1 MTIRL
6 TTPLSEDTVRSLR
19 AGDPV
24 LLSGT
29 VYTARD
35 AAHLRML
42 ECIENG
48 KPLPFDLKDQV
59 IYYAGPTPTPP
70 GRPIGSIGPTT
81 SVRMDAAT
89 PTLLVHG
96 LRGMIGKGLR
106 GPKVV
111 DAMKEHGAV
120 YFAAVGGA
128 AALMA
133 SCVTSCA
140 VIAWDDLG
148 PESVKRLTLKDLP
161 LIVAIDAE
169 GNDAFAEGQAAYLN
183 SLQQKGAIEA

>member
-1 MTIRL
+1 MIRL
-6 TTPLSEDTVRSLR
+6 TTPLTEEKVRSLH
-19 AGDPV
+19 AGDHV

-35 AAHLRML
+35 AAHQRML
-42 ECIENG
+42 QCLAEG
-48 KPLPFDLKDQV
+48 KPLPIELEGQV

-70 GRPIGSIGPTT
+70 GKPIGSIGPTT
-81 SVRMDAAT
+81 STRMDSAT
-89 PTLLVHG
+89 PTLLALG
-96 LRGMIGKGLR
+96 LRGMIGKGQR
-106 GPKVV
+106 SPAVMR
-111 DAMKEHGAV
+111 AMQKYHAV

-133 SCVTSCA
+133 ACVTSCE

-161 LIVAIDAE
+161 LVVAADCF
-169 GNDAFAEGQAAYLN
+169 GGDAFRLGQEDYLR
-183 SLQQKGAIEA
+183 SVR